1 MKMKIVLTITAVVLL
16 ALAPVASANTLQI
29 QYQVGT
35 TAVQTCTFPSPGPVT
50 CLNVAGPP
58 LRIIGL
64 DANSNN
70 PGTSTIAVMTSDD
83 VDLVN
88 NGTGSVNLQI
98 QISQDFYTAPVGSGT
113 LLSHIGGTVVQV
125 GAPGNTL
132 SYQSCISPGN
142 TLRSVSSQGVACST
156 GDIASGLSAPAI
168 SAVGSYSSD
177 KSAAFTGLAG
187 PYSVVESYFITLAPG
202 AEINWSASTSIQAAA
217 TTVPEPA
224 TSMLLLGVGLVG
236 LGAFGRRRFQK

>member
-1 MKMKIVLTITAVVLL
+1 MKMKIVIAITAVVLL

-29 QYQVGT
+29 SYQVTGGAIT
-35 TAVQTCTFPSPGPVT
+35 NCSFPSPGPVT

-88 NGTGSVNLQI
+88 NGTNNVQLQI

-113 LLSHIGGTVVQV
+113 LLSHIGGTVVT
-125 GAPGNTL
+125 GTIFNTL

-142 TLRSVSSQGVACST
+142 GLRSVSSQGVACSV
-156 GDIASGLSAPAI
+156 GDIASGLSAPSI
-168 SAVGSYSSD
+168 TAVGSYSSD
-177 KSAAFTGLAG
+177 KSATFTGLAG
-187 PYSVVESYFITLAPG
+187 PYSVVESYVIGLGPG
-202 AEINWSASTSIQAAA
+202 AEINWSASTSIQATVA
-217 TTVPEPA
+217 TVPEPA
-224 TSMLLLGVGLVG
+224 TSMLFLGVGLVG